1 MSNIGLFC
9 EDEGTQL
16 TIKKPIKIKILYNF
30 RIIRIFLTFLHR
42 PFRKL
47 LFSMINFWKKYYTF
61 FQIAKNLI
69 LSMMT
74 FGKDLRLN
82 LVWVCQTQTVYLRV
96 KYLKSCGTIL
106 SFVVSFLKC
115 INFDRDTQDEK
126 ITPVETD
133 LKASLN

>member
-1 MSNIGLFC
+1 
-9 EDEGTQL
+9 
-16 TIKKPIKIKILYNF
+16 
-30 RIIRIFLTFLHR
+30 
-42 PFRKL
+42 
-47 LFSMINFWKKYYTF
+47 
-61 FQIAKNLI
+61 
-69 LSMMT
+69 MMT

-133 LKASLN
+133 LKASLNWNLLNPKLWILVKNVLDLVGHFDSSN